1 MTSIVISSILLIG
14 VVSALMS
21 YIPKSWIE
29 KHIVKEIDP
38 DETNF

>member
-21 YIPKSWIE
+21 YIPKIWIE
-29 KHIVKEIDP
+29 KNIVKEIDP